1 MVVGGGK
8 MAQERKMT
16 RNKSSEG
23 LGSKLFDVI
32 NYMLLGIIGFIMLY
46 PMYYVFIVSISSA
59 EYINQGAVNLFPKG
73 INFEAYKI
81 VFENAQIWTGYKNT
95 ILYTAVGTLINLICT
110 AMCAYPLSRK
120 DMYGRNV
127 LTVLVTLTMFISGG
141 LIPLY
146 LVVSQLNLLNSMWAI
161 VLPPAISTYNMI
173 VMRTSFSSIPESLIE
188 SAYID
193 GANDLHILGKIIL
206 PLSKPIM
213 ATMTLFYA
221 VTHWNSY
228 FSAMIYLNEQSK
240 YPVQVIMRDI
250 IIQGDL
256 AQGGDITGSLNVV
269 ATNYK
274 YAVIIISVIPILL
287 VYPLL
292 QKYFTKGVMVGAVK
306 G

>member
-1 MVVGGGK
+1 MQSVK
-8 MAQERKMT
+8 MQRVKIKSRKPQ
-16 RNKSSEG
+16 S
-23 LGSKLFDVI
+23 LGSRLFDVG
-32 NYMLLGIIGFIMLY
+32 NYILLALVGLVMFY
-46 PMYYVFIVSISSA
+46 PMYYVFIISISSA
-59 EYINQGAVNLFPKG
+59 EFINQGSVNLFPRG
-73 INFEAYKI
+73 INWDAYKI
-81 VFENAQIWTGYKNT
+81 VFKNEQIWTGYKNT
-95 ILYTAVGTLINLICT
+95 ILYTTVGTLINLACT

-120 DMYGRNV
+120 DLYGRSV
-127 LTVLVTLTMFISGG
+127 ITVIVTLTMFVSGG

-146 LVVSQLNLLNSMWAI
+146 LVVSQLKLLNTMWAI

-173 VMRTSFSSIPESLIE
+173 VMRTSFSAIPDSLME
-188 SAYID
+188 SAYLD
-193 GANDLHILGKIIL
+193 GANDIQILARIVL

-221 VTHWNSY
+221 VSHWNSY
-228 FSAMIYLNEQSK
+228 FPAMIYLNDQAK

-250 IIQGDL
+250 VIQGDM
-256 AQGGDITGSLNVV
+256 AQNGDIASNLNVV

-274 YAVIIISVIPILL
+274 YAVIIISVIPILM

>member
-1 MVVGGGK
+1 MKKKAVIK
-8 MAQERKMT
+8 SRKPQ
-16 RNKSSEG
+16 
-23 LGSKLFDVI
+23 SKASRAFDVV
-32 NYMLLGIIGFIMLY
+32 NYVLLGLIGLVMFY
-46 PMYYVFIVSISSA
+46 PMFYVFIVSISSA
-59 EYINQGAVNLFPKG
+59 EFINKGLVTLFPRG

-81 VFENAQIWTGYKNT
+81 VFQNKQIWNSYFNT
-95 ILYTAVGTLINLICT
+95 ILYTTVGTLINLVCT

-120 DMYGRNV
+120 DFYGRGP
-127 LTVLVTLTMFISGG
+127 LTIFVTLTMFISGG
-141 LIPLY
+141 MIPLY
-146 LVVSQLNLLNSMWAI
+146 LVVMQLNLLNSIWAI

-173 VMRTSFSSIPESLIE
+173 IMRTSFATIPDSLVE
-188 SAYID
+188 SAYLD
-193 GANDLHILGKIIL
+193 GANDIQILAKIVL

-221 VTHWNSY
+221 VSHWNSY
-228 FSAMIYLNEQSK
+228 FPAMIYLNDQKK

-250 IIQGDL
+250 VIAGDFTQ
-256 AQGGDITGSLNVV
+256 QGGDVSSSLNVV

-292 QKYFTKGVMVGAVK
+292 QKHFTKGVMVGAVK